1 MPRTRITNVPF
12 QSAPVTVDDLITDL
26 NAIRMTWR
34 SQPIIELQ
42 ALVSPEGFGQ
52 SLDGNL
58 NLLTLYN
65 IYCLKNA

>member
-58 NLLTLYN
+58 NLLTLYS